1 MSKFVHKYLGYL
13 ILTSVTGLVVIVGFI
28 ICGAELCLW
37 GQYGSAI
44 AGIGSFVSVYFLYV
58 TLNRQDRSFKQER
71 FETTFFNL
79 LHQRRQIIDAF
90 CLNCLEW
97 DFTEHTPKRVVYNGG
112 VCFQV
117 ACQEVQL
124 IDKVLFANS
133 SYLGMIDW
141 DKISLYIDNELER
154 IHNEY
159 NDDEGIIRKMDD
171 KYQSLLINFAYS
183 ITKDDFEE
191 ARDNGNSDD
200 YKSKMSFTRFVKAN
214 GFFLEHYLRHFK
226 QMLIFIDEQT
236 ANSQYY
242 IGFLLSQMTRYE
254 MWIVYYYSLIN
265 NDYRKLLEKLEI
277 ITYIQKLRI
286 I

>member
-1 MSKFVHKYLGYL
+1 M
-13 ILTSVTGLVVIVGFI
+13 
-28 ICGAELCLW
+28 
-37 GQYGSAI
+37 
-44 AGIGSFVSVYFLYV
+44 
-58 TLNRQDRSFKQER
+58 
-71 FETTFFNL
+71 
-79 LHQRRQIIDAF
+79 
-90 CLNCLEW
+90 
-97 DFTEHTPKRVVYNGG
+97 VYNGG

-183 ITKDDFEE
+183 IAKDDFEE

-226 QMLIFIDEQT
+226 QMLIFIDDQT

-265 NDYRKLLEKLEI
+265 NDYRKLLDKLEI

>member
-1 MSKFVHKYLGYL
+1 MSEFVHKYLCYF
-13 ILTSVTGLVVIVGFI
+13 ILGAVIVLVAVGAI
-28 ICGAELCLW
+28 ICNTDLCLW
-37 GQYGSAI
+37 EKYGSAV
-44 AGIGSFVSVYFLYV
+44 AGMSSLVSIYFLYV

-79 LHQRRQIIDAF
+79 LHQRRQIADAF
-90 CLNCLEW
+90 CLNCLVW
-97 DFTEHTPKRVVYNGG
+97 DLTEHVPKREVYKGV

-117 ACQEVQL
+117 ACQEIQL
-124 IDKVLFANS
+124 IGKALFSNS

-141 DKISLYIDNELER
+141 DNISLKIDKELEK
-154 IHNEY
+154 IHKDY
-159 NDDEGIIRKMDD
+159 NDDESVIRKMDD
-171 KYQSLLINFAYS
+171 KYQSQLINLVYS
-183 ITKDDFEE
+183 ITKGDFEE
-191 ARDNGNSDD
+191 ARNNCDSVD

-254 MWIVYYYSLIN
+254 MWIVYCYSLTN
-265 NDYRKLLEKLEI
+265 NDYRKLLDKLEI